1 MKPWIAA
8 AVVLALGSPLSAQ
21 APTVTS
27 PRQTTDEEKSR
38 TSETVFPAWMAGR
51 WTANPFELELNS
63 ELHRSVY
70 GAGARSVR
78 LVDLTIRPTGDGTF
92 TVTSSVRDRNGRT
105 VRGTRE
111 IEEVRFTVGDLT
123 REPGYQPH
131 YTSRIVHAER
141 RYPDDPSST
150 FPFDGA
156 KLDLFVPDGKPGT
169 LNVRFDTPEG
179 RGSFWET
186 LRRAPGTAGA
196 SRQQAEPA
204 RRN

>member
-8 AVVLALGSPLSAQ
+8 AVVLVLGGPLSAQ

-27 PRQTTDEEKSR
+27 PHQATDEEKSR
-38 TSETVFPAWMAGR
+38 TSESVFPAWMAGR
-51 WTANPFELELNS
+51 WAASPFDIELNS

-70 GAGARSVR
+70 GVGAHSVR
-78 LVDLTIRPTGDGTF
+78 LVDLTIRPSGEGTF
-92 TVTSSVRDRNGRT
+92 SVTSSVRDRSGRV

-111 IEEVRFTVGDLT
+111 IEEVRFTIGDLT

-156 KLDLFVPDGKPGT
+156 KLDLFVPEGTTGT

-179 RGSFWET
+179 RGSFWES
-186 LRRAPGTAGA
+186 LRRAPATAGA
-196 SRQQAEPA
+196 SRQ
-204 RRN
+204 